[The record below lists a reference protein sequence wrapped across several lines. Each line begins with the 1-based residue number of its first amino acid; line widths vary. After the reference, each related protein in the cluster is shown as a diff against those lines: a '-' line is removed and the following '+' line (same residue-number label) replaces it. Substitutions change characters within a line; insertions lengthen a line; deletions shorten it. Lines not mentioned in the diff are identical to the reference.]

1 MESLITVCRIRLDQT
16 LPYAHNTL
24 KKQEGPIRVDFE
36 KAKQGPETA
45 AKLSK
50 EVDYQMFN
58 EQELVLLERKP
69 AATA

>member
-1 MESLITVCRIRLDQT
+1 MESLIIVCRIKLDQT
-16 LPYAHNTL
+16 LPYAQTHS

-36 KAKQGPETA
+36 KAEQGPETA

-50 EVDYQMFN
+50 EADYQMFN
-58 EQELVLLERKP
+58 EQELFLLVRKP